1 MCLKKNDIIIP
12 EGEEE
17 SSSDEDDEDDSDED
31 DSDSEDSDGGD
42 NGVDD
47 RIAEETSVVGGIEAE
62 ATKTES
68 RKKGVA
74 TEELAS
80 VMELGKGEPE
90 GLDVCL
96 VISSRL
102 LSRSYRSLQNDLRS
116 QATLFMGVSK
126 DMTRSA
132 EDIQSTPLPGETL
145 AMFYARSRKFRL
157 PTKTAEQTI
166 ILEIR
171 GVLDSKSRW
180 K

>member
-1 MCLKKNDIIIP
+1 VCLKKSDITIP

-47 RIAEETSVVGGIEAE
+47 RIADEISVVGGIEAE

-80 VMELGKGEPE
+80 VREPE
-90 GLDVCL
+90 PECLDVCL
-96 VISSRL
+96 VISSCPNLIEVFRTTSVAKL
-102 LSRSYRSLQNDLRS
+102 HCSW
-116 QATLFMGVSK
+116 V
-126 DMTRSA
+126 
-132 EDIQSTPLPGETL
+132 
-145 AMFYARSRKFRL
+145 SRK
-157 PTKTAEQTI
+157 I
-166 ILEIR
+166 
-171 GVLDSKSRW
+171 
-180 K
+180 